1 MCIIRVTYCVHTDS
15 GICLGKSFCCSSC
28 LARGALVRNWWS
40 QCRCYSRW
48 SIYHTWCCW
57 RSQSMCM
64 MLLLFKAYDCFVLW
78 SCFLFSFRV
87 EFPLFCACWLVAV
100 CYVSDLKYHN
110 YSMLFSYRHVWKL
123 FEVSYRADVVAA
135 TCVGAG
141 DAILDGRCFQLC
153 VIDEATQVSCNSTAP
168 FIATYPRLTSNF
180 IRSCAVF

>member
-1 MCIIRVTYCVHTDS
+1 M
-15 GICLGKSFCCSSC
+15 FE
-28 LARGALVRNWWS
+28 N
-40 QCRCYSRW
+40 
-48 SIYHTWCCW
+48 
-57 RSQSMCM
+57 
-64 MLLLFKAYDCFVLW
+64 
-78 SCFLFSFRV
+78 
-87 EFPLFCACWLVAV
+87 
-100 CYVSDLKYHN
+100 
-110 YSMLFSYRHVWKL
+110 L

>member
-100 CYVSDLKYHN
+100 CYVSNLKYHN
-110 YSMLFSYRHVWKL
+110 YSMLFSYRHVWKPFWSL
-123 FEVSYRADVVAA
+123 
-135 TCVGAG
+135 
-141 DAILDGRCFQLC
+141 IQGRCGGCNMCGGWRCNFGWSMLSSLCDWWSYTGELQLYSP
-153 VIDEATQVSCNSTAP
+153 IHSYLS
-168 FIATYPRLTSNF
+168 
-180 IRSCAVF
+180 